1 MMHIWGRLSR
11 VVMACA
17 LSVLFLGGTGKTI
30 LAAPAISFTDIAGR
44 EVQLDKLPKTFVV
57 ANYIANFLMV
67 GGAGSLD
74 KVVGMTFDGWEET
87 RYGEYVV
94 YTESYPEYRRVS
106 RQHPRL

>member
-44 EVQLDKLPKTFVV
+44 KLHRQF
-57 ANYIANFLMV
+57 
-67 GGAGSLD
+67 
-74 KVVGMTFDGWEET
+74 FDG
-87 RYGEYVV
+87 RRSGE
-94 YTESYPEYRRVS
+94 SG
-106 RQHPRL
+106 

>member
-1 MMHIWGRLSR
+1 M
-11 VVMACA
+11 VMACA
-17 LSVLFLGGTGKTI
+17 LSVPFWGTGKTI

-94 YTESYPEYRRVS
+94 YTETFQTESYPEYRRVS